1 MAFKG
6 IKNEELK
13 IKILAIK
20 NLIFNSSFLI
30 PFIKAETALTLFL
43 MPAFPAAPPNAPPR
57 RSALDQ
63 FSLRDRVIVITGAT
77 GVLGES
83 LALAVAE
90 AGAKVAVLGR
100 DAGRAAARVAA
111 IAAAGGT
118 AMAVLAD
125 VLDPAQMQAA
135 CDEIVGAWGTVDGL
149 VNAAGGNLPGAT
161 IAPEQ
166 DLFDDLSIAQ
176 TRSAVDLN
184 LFGTVIPTT
193 VFGRVM
199 AARGRGSIVNVSS
212 LAAQRPLTRVLG
224 YTMAKKAVE
233 AYTQW
238 MAVEL
243 GLRYGGA
250 LRINAIAPGVFL
262 TEQNRALLV
271 QPDGAATD
279 RARQFIAHTP
289 FRRFGEPEE
298 LTGTLIYLLS
308 DASRF
313 VTGETVLVDG
323 GFNAYSGV

>member
-1 MAFKG
+1 M
-6 IKNEELK
+6 
-13 IKILAIK
+13 
-20 NLIFNSSFLI
+20 SV
-30 PFIKAETALTLFL
+30 
-43 MPAFPAAPPNAPPR
+43 
-57 RSALDQ
+57 LDQ
-63 FSLRDRVIVITGAT
+63 FSLRGQVIVITGAT
-77 GVLGES
+77 GVLGERM
-83 LALAVAE
+83 ARAVAE

-111 IAAAGGT
+111 IEAGGGE
-118 AMAVLAD
+118 ALAVLGD
-125 VLDPAQMQAA
+125 VLSEEQMQAA
-135 CDEIVGAWGTVDGL
+135 CDQIMAAWGRIDGL

-161 IAPEQ
+161 IGPEQ
-166 DLFDDLSIAQ
+166 DLFDVSIAH
-176 TRSAVDLN
+176 TRGAVDLN

-199 AARGRGSIVNVSS
+199 ARQGRGSIVNISS
-212 LAAQRPLTRVLG
+212 LTAQRPLTRVLG
-224 YTMAKKAVE
+224 YTLAKKAIE

-250 LRINAIAPGVFL
+250 LRMNAIAPGVFL

-271 QPDGAATD
+271 QPDGSPTD
-279 RARQFIAHTP
+279 RARQFLAHTP

-313 VTGETVLVDG
+313 VSGETVLVDG
-323 GFNAYSGV
+323 GFNAFSGV

>member
-1 MAFKG
+1 MLPSTIA
-6 IKNEELK
+6 
-13 IKILAIK
+13 
-20 NLIFNSSFLI
+20 
-30 PFIKAETALTLFL
+30 PQPTASTDSGPHL
-43 MPAFPAAPPNAPPR
+43 
-57 RSALDQ
+57 SALDQ

-83 LALAVAE
+83 LSLAVAE
-90 AGAKVAVLGR
+90 AGAKVAILGR
-100 DAGRAAARVAA
+100 DAGRANARVAA
-111 IAAAGGT
+111 IRAGGGE

-125 VLDPAQMQAA
+125 VLDQEQMQAA
-135 CDEIVGAWGTVDGL
+135 CDEIVAAWGTIDGL

-161 IAPEQ
+161 VAPDQ
-166 DLFDDLSIAQ
+166 DLFDLSIAQ
-176 TRSAVDLN
+176 TRCAVDLN

-199 AARGRGSIVNVSS
+199 AEKGKGSIVNVSS
-212 LAAQRPLTRVLG
+212 LTAQRPLTRVLG

-250 LRINAIAPGVFL
+250 LRMNAIAPGVFL

-271 QPDGAATD
+271 NPDGGHTD
-279 RARQFIAHTP
+279 RARKFIAHTP
-289 FRRFGEPEE
+289 FQRFGQPEE

-313 VTGETVLVDG
+313 VSGETVMVDG